1 MPGRVKPGL
10 RLALTLVS
18 GALLGLVLHALHLPG
33 AWMFGPLIASAISA
47 VRGWSAV
54 KFPQPVYVAGQAMI
68 GTALGAGFT
77 PKTLLVILPQH
88 LGVFTFAVV
97 FILLTS
103 LLNGWLLARYT
114 KLDAGSAF
122 LGTLP
127 GGAGVMAAMSDSLGA
142 DTRLVTAI
150 QYTRL
155 LVILASLAC
164 FAPIL
169 KHFAQPAAVNSPA
182 FTLSATGPFD
192 FGKFG
197 LLVGVACAGW
207 LAGLFTRI
215 PAGSF
220 LIPTAIYFGLKLAGV
235 TPGSWPWP
243 LLAAAYL
250 VMGSQIGGRF
260 HPSTIAMIREVIVPV
275 LGTTLVLLLA
285 SVALAWIVMREMG
298 LNFVSAYF
306 AATPGGLDSV
316 AAVATELR
324 VDTTIVVAM
333 HLVRILCVLIAGPW
347 LVRGCTRWFVQGSRH
362 RPDAGRAARG
372 PRTKEAPVSAR
383 K

>member
-1 MPGRVKPGL
+1 MKWDG
-10 RLALTLVS
+10 RLALTLAA
-18 GALLGLVLHALHLPG
+18 GAGLGVVLHVLHLPG
-33 AWMFGPLIASAISA
+33 SWMFGPLIVSAVCA
-47 VRGWSAV
+47 VRGWYAA
-54 KFPQPVYVAGQAMI
+54 KFPQPVYLAGQAMI

-77 PKTLLVILPQH
+77 PRTLLVILPGH
-88 LGVFTFAVV
+88 LGVFFFAVV

-103 LLNGWLLARYT
+103 LFNGWLLARFT

-127 GGAGVMAAMSDSLGA
+127 GGASVMAAMSDSLGA
-142 DTRLVTAI
+142 DTRLVTAV

-164 FAPIL
+164 IAPVL
-169 KHFAQPAAVNSPA
+169 RHLAHPTASAGPG
-182 FTLSATGPFD
+182 FTMTATGPFEPW
-192 FGKFG
+192 KLG
-197 LLVGVACAGW
+197 LLLLIASGGW
-207 LAGLFTRI
+207 LAGMFTRI

-220 LIPTAIYFGLKLAGV
+220 LVPTAIYFGLRLEGV
-235 TPGSWPWP
+235 SPGAWPWP
-243 LLAAAYL
+243 MLALAYL

-260 HPSTIAMIREVIVPV
+260 HPSTVAMIRGLVLPV
-275 LGTTLVLLLA
+275 LGTTLLLLTA
-285 SVALAWIVMREMG
+285 SVALAWIVMRTMG

-333 HLVRILCVLIAGPW
+333 HLVRILCVLVAGPW
-347 LVRGCTRWFVQGSRH
+347 LARASVRWFGQKK
-362 RPDAGRAARG
+362 GRSLAA
-372 PRTKEAPVSAR
+372 
-383 K
+383 